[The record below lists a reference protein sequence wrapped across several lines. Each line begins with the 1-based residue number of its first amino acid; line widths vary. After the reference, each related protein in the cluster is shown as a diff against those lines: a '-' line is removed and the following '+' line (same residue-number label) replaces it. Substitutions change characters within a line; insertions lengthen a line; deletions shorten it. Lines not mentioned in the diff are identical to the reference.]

1 MSTVLD
7 SIIVGVREDVK
18 LREVPLAQLRDQLD
32 SAPQLRGALRALQAP
47 GTQVIS
53 EVKRSSPSKGA
64 LADIPSPGKLAE
76 QYQHGGAAVVSVL
89 TEERRFKGSIADFL
103 EVRSAVELP
112 LLRKDFIVT
121 EFQVLE
127 SRIIGAD
134 LLLLIVA
141 GLNQSEYV
149 DFYQMSTELGMD
161 VLVEVHNYDELERA
175 MEVNPSIVGV
185 NSRNLKT
192 LELDSQIFDQ
202 LIPQIPQSSVAVAES
217 GISQRSEVAHIEDL
231 GGKAILVGETLVK
244 SGNPSHAIAE
254 LKGSSRING
263 AGTF

>member
-1 MSTVLD
+1 MSTVLE
-7 SIIVGVREDVK
+7 SIIEGVREDVK
-18 LREVPLAQLRDQLD
+18 RREVPLSQLRDRLE
-32 SAPQLRGALRALQAP
+32 SAPDLRGALTALKAS

-76 QYQHGGAAVVSVL
+76 QYQEGGAAVVSVL
-89 TEERRFKGSIADFL
+89 TEERRFNGSIADFL
-103 EVRSAVELP
+103 EVRSAIELP

-127 SRIIGAD
+127 SRVIGAD

-141 GLNQSEYV
+141 GLKQSEYI

-161 VLVEVHNYDELERA
+161 VLVEVHNQEELERA
-175 MEVNPSIVGV
+175 FDVNPKIVGV

-192 LELDSQIFDQ
+192 LDLDPRIFDE
-202 LIPQIPQSSVAVAES
+202 LIPQIPVGTIAVAES
-217 GISQRSEVAHIEDL
+217 GISLRSEVAHIESL
-231 GGKAILVGETLVK
+231 GGKAILVGESLVK
-244 SGNPSHAIAE
+244 AGNPARAIAE
-254 LKGSSRING
+254 LKGLAE

>member
-1 MSTVLD
+1 MSTVLE
-7 SIIVGVREDVK
+7 SIIEGVREDVK
-18 LREVPLAQLRDQLD
+18 RREVPLSQLRDRLE
-32 SAPQLRGALRALQAP
+32 SAPDLRGALTVLKEP

-76 QYQHGGAAVVSVL
+76 QYQKGGAAVVSVL

-103 EVRSAVELP
+103 EVRSAIELP

-127 SRIIGAD
+127 SRVIGAD

-141 GLNQSEYV
+141 GLKQSEYV
-149 DFYQMSTELGMD
+149 DFYQMATELGMD
-161 VLVEVHNYDELERA
+161 VLVEVHNQEELERA
-175 MEVNPSIVGV
+175 FDVNPKIVGV

-192 LELDSQIFDQ
+192 LDLDSRIFDE
-202 LIPQIPQSSVAVAES
+202 LIPQIPVGTIAVAES
-217 GISQRSEVAHIEDL
+217 GISLRSEVAHIESL

-244 SGNPSHAIAE
+244 AGNPAQAIAE
-254 LKGSSRING
+254 LKGLAE

>member
-7 SIIVGVREDVK
+7 SIIEGVREDVK
-18 LREVPLAQLRDQLD
+18 SREVPLSQLRDRLD
-32 SAPQLRGALRALQAP
+32 SAPNLRGALSALSAK
-47 GTQVIS
+47 GTQVIA

-64 LADIPSPGKLAE
+64 LAEIPSPAKLGE
-76 QYQHGGAAVVSVL
+76 QYQAGGAAVISVL
-89 TEERRFKGSIADFL
+89 TEERRFKGSISDFV
-103 EVRSAVELP
+103 EVRSAVDIP

-121 EFQVLE
+121 EFQILE

-141 GLNQSEYV
+141 GLSQSQYI
-149 DFYQMSTELGMD
+149 DFYQMARELGMD
-161 VLVEVHNYDELERA
+161 VLVEVHNRAELERA
-175 MEVNPSIVGV
+175 FEVNPSIVGV

-192 LELDSQIFDQ
+192 LDLDPQVFDD
-202 LIPQIPQSSVAVAES
+202 LLPQIPAGTIAVAES
-217 GISQRSEVAHIEDL
+217 GISIRSEVAHIESL

-244 SGNPSHAIAE
+244 AGNPERAISE
-254 LKGSSRING
+254 LRGIEK